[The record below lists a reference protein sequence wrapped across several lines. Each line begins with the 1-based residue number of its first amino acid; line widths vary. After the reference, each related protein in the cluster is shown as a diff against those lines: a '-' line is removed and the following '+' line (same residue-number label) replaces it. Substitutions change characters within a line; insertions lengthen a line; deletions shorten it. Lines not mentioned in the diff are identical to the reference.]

1 MNAAFQ
7 VMQNIYENRKT
18 GTKAVGCTVMI
29 SGDFQKLADDIMR
42 KHPEFKD
49 YSELIGEVVKLGI
62 NEITQNQ

>member
-18 GTKAVGCTVMI
+18 GVKAVGCTVMI

-49 YSELIGEVVKLGI
+49 YSELIGEVVRLGI